1 MYMQDMMLD
10 MQDMPWRMHLRKV
23 EEVRL
28 QSQQLR
34 LQLQVPWP
42 AFVAEPKLRFLKL
55 HVCIIHYYTLL

>member
-1 MYMQDMMLD
+1 
-10 MQDMPWRMHLRKV
+10 MHRYPHGYDGKV

-42 AFVAEPKLRFLKL
+42 AFFGVSSHSYISVTHGYLCEYLCEY
-55 HVCIIHYYTLL
+55 VCEYV

>member
-1 MYMQDMMLD
+1 
-10 MQDMPWRMHLRKV
+10 MHRYPHGYDGKV

-42 AFVAEPKLRFLKL
+42 AFFGVRSRCYICVT
-55 HVCIIHYYTLL
+55 HGVTYDVCEYLCEYVCEYV